1 MSNLLITIVLL
12 LGVAVIGSNSLVLSP
27 ILTDVAADLE
37 TTTVAVARSIAA
49 YGGATAL
56 SALFLGFLIDRLGPR
71 TTLLAGGVLL
81 ALAMIGSAAASS
93 WIMLAAAQVLA
104 GLAAGVMLP
113 AIYAVATTTGSE
125 EEGSRILGRV
135 LTGWS
140 VSLIAGVPLSALI
153 ADALGWE
160 ASFLALGGLVAV
172 SLVGFWM
179 MPATPTVSDKVDAGG
194 MWKAVAL
201 PGIAALLLAQFFFM
215 TAFYGTYAFFGD
227 HLRET
232 LGLSAGMA
240 GLVVLFYGIGFGIA
254 VVGDGVVDRVGPAI
268 ILPFALAF
276 VTGAYLVMPVLAT
289 WLIGAFFAAFIWG
302 FANHF
307 VLNVIVLRLS
317 RIGGERRGAVL
328 GVNSAVTYLGA
339 LVGSLLLGAFYSAF
353 GFFGLAW
360 AGAGSVALALLA
372 VLVGRNQQCLE

>member
-1 MSNLLITIVLL
+1 M
-12 LGVAVIGSNSLVLSP
+12 
-27 ILTDVAADLE
+27 
-37 TTTVAVARSIAA
+37 
-49 YGGATAL
+49 

-81 ALAMIGSAAASS
+81 ALAMIGSAVASS
-93 WIMLAAAQVLA
+93 WITLAVAQAFA

-160 ASFLALGGLVAV
+160 ASFFALGGLVVA
-172 SLVGFWM
+172 SLMGFWM
-179 MPATPTVSDKVDAGG
+179 MPVASADPDREPAGG
-194 MWKAVAL
+194 MLTAVAL

-227 HLRET
+227 HLREA

-254 VVGDGVVDRVGPAI
+254 AVGDGIVDRIGPAVV
-268 ILPFALAF
+268 LPFALAF
-276 VTGAYLVMPVLAT
+276 VAGAYLVMPVLAT
-289 WLIGAFFAAFIWG
+289 WLIGAFVAAFVWG
-302 FANHF
+302 LPRRFGRLPL
-307 VLNVIVLRLS
+307 VLCASPTRDRDLGPHPTILLLAIDPEVGARLNADGLAMLGVLTEAEIEVCDLLVRGFETAAIAEHRETRAETTRDQIKAAAAKLACRSRLDILRLAMATTAPVRTPS
-317 RIGGERRGAVL
+317 QCHPPSGG
-328 GVNSAVTYLGA
+328 
-339 LVGSLLLGAFYSAF
+339 
-353 GFFGLAW
+353 
-360 AGAGSVALALLA
+360 
-372 VLVGRNQQCLE
+372 